1 MEEKNKEVMINSDM
15 KSSSEIH
22 ENEYRKSAEESMDV
36 FAQGLPEWSI
46 EPPQV
51 IVRRRKI

>member
-1 MEEKNKEVMINSDM
+1 MEEKNKEVMINSDV
-15 KSSSEIH
+15 KRSSEIL